1 MTTHPLRAWIV
12 ALSLLGAGLRPASAD
27 PPRLLT
33 LEAIEV
39 EGNHRTPLSTI
50 QRSFPLRVGDA
61 VDPEAILDAVDRLR
75 DAELFRRLD
84 FRTERGTERGRVR
97 LVLTVEER
105 GAEFRFGTG
114 YRDLDGWY
122 LLPAQLRLDNRLG
135 RGERARLSVKLGYRI
150 AGVEAE
156 FGERHVGRGRPMV
169 LGPVRGRVRDP
180 APLLPGRRGGIAI
193 AWTGVTSAARSGDA
207 SGGAGRWRSARAP
220 RRSMR
225 RRGPRPRRTTSFA
238 AWRRG
243 SRSRRISSRPASRTT
258 WVNGRGHVLHTQL
271 SFDRRARRVI
281 AGTPAAGL
289 WGRLRAEARLREGR
303 EAGVVSADLRAYRAA
318 LGGVL
323 AMRVQASASGEDA
336 AFYDGRQLG
345 GLYTLRGFPSQSLSA
360 PEGDTRAWAAGL
372 EYRAPLVGR
381 PDLPRVAGVLF
392 VDAGQAFSGSSAT
405 ADDVAGAAG
414 FGFRVR
420 IPWIQW
426 LGADFGVP
434 IGRTPVSESFHAHGA
449 LGWNF

>member
-1 MTTHPLRAWIV
+1 MTTHPRRAWIV
-12 ALSLLGAGLRPASAD
+12 VLALLGAGLRPASAD
-27 PPRLLT
+27 PPRLLA

-39 EGNHRTPLSTI
+39 EGNHRTSLSTI

-61 VDPEAILDAVDRLR
+61 VDPEAILDAVDQLR

-97 LVLTVEER
+97 LLLTVEER
-105 GAEFRFGTG
+105 GADFRFGTG

-156 FGERHVGRGRPMV
+156 FGERHVGRDGRWFWGLSAGAFEIQHRYFLDGV
-169 LGPVRGRVRDP
+169 EYRHRLDRGHVGGTV
-180 APLLPGRRGGIAI
+180 GRRLGRSWAMEVGARAETIDA
-193 AWTGVTSAARSGDA
+193 AARPEAAEDDEL
-207 SGGAGRWRSARAP
+207 
-220 RRSMR
+220 
-225 RRGPRPRRTTSFA
+225 RGVKKGESLPEDQL
-238 AWRRG
+238 
-243 SRSRRISSRPASRTT
+243 PADIADDVGER
-258 WVNGRGHVLHTQL
+258 RGHVLHTQL
-271 SFDRRARRVI
+271 SFDRRARRVV

-303 EAGVVSADLRAYRAA
+303 EVGVVSADLRAYRAA

-392 VDAGQAFSGSSAT
+392 MEAGQAFSGSSPA

-426 LGADFGVP
+426 LGADFGIP